1 MSKYTTKEEKF
12 QRIYT
17 LYSFA
22 YEKFSKYINKKENN
36 MQLIKEMNAS
46 LKSSYKILE
55 NPEQF
60 AKYSLL
66 LVEPLDKCTT
76 RVIEVI
82 LSTMEE
88 ILKYDLVPSHILQK
102 MVEKLI
108 VYIHKYFQFN
118 EIDFKVDSKIL
129 EICELIYS
137 NNNIFIH
144 NENMKSI
151 IKIYLRIFLSSHNT
165 ETLQDQT
172 KTRLFVLIDKM
183 INKLTLCNI
192 VNKDIGIINSM
203 HSLQGHKGDLER
215 QKMMLYKLQLNEF
228 NFITH
233 KYTEF
238 LLDLIEIQASLDD
251 KNKDN
256 KSNIINKYINIIQ
269 KASNPNQKSE
279 LIKNELEELKLDELN
294 LEYSNKKDKKNYKIG
309 KYGWCILCRKTANFW
324 SKELQFP
331 VCCSNDN
338 INISKNNNT
347 FNCDLEF
354 QKCLSNLY
362 PRSDFLNMLIY
373 LSTTSTLG
381 SADEE
386 TTKTN
391 SEVRIL
397 CRQFCLINV
406 KEMIEKSNNYF
417 QNDNDII
424 YIIREL
430 FKDSLLKNALSNKIK
445 IFQLSLEVFVSLI
458 KQFRVHLKEQ
468 IEIFMTKVLIKIL
481 ESEIFDYEYKK
492 AILDVL
498 IVLVENTEFIFEI
511 YVNYDCDVNSNA
523 VFSILINLL
532 TKIINGLYK
541 KTKYQNTFKN
551 NEENI
556 LVSTTLIF
564 FNKFVEN
571 LNKLVEKNNQ
581 KKIKDDANNNN
592 NINNNNN
599 NLPEENENYTIPNT
613 TITTT
618 LTINNNNN
626 NTEINN
632 SEENNSSNNLTE
644 MKDKIAKNLQLKK
657 YLEKATEIFNI
668 GKSSSEFLIFL
679 QKEKMIFSEQS
690 FSKIKSAYIDD
701 INNNTIKNDY
711 SKLLSPEEST
721 ITSENS
727 SEEVSFEVYKN
738 TNLMKNP
745 FLTTINPLVCFI
757 ITEDKE
763 KLPTLTYEDYTA
775 FEVARFI
782 RTNLKKLIRE
792 RVGDYLCSGKAFNIK
807 VLTYFINSFDFS
819 EHNLLDAMRVLFYE
833 LPLSGE
839 AQVIDRVVQT
849 FGEKFHRQNPHEL
862 KNPDFCYYL
871 AFSILQLNTDL
882 HRDEVEN
889 KMTLKQFI
897 NALNLS
903 TGNDTIDP
911 KYLENIYNKVLT
923 DPLVIPGQKLS
934 GSTKNK
940 KELIQEEKKNIM
952 ESTFYQ
958 LNTITNIPSN
968 YYYIIGVDNDD
979 IRNLLE
985 SSWSN
990 FFSTYSILLAESID
1004 SDIIKYIFL
1013 MARTCGILKLN
1024 TAVEAYINAIISITN
1039 INDNREIRNAELIEN
1054 LITFIRINGQYIR
1067 TGWTIILETISKI
1080 DYYLNTDK
1088 EYIRDD
1094 LKHKPTMKNL
1104 EKEISINFQKKDIL
1118 SKHITDMIYDGIFS
1132 KTNYFDEETIINFV
1146 TSLCAISKN
1155 ELTEYYHRRV
1165 FSLVKLSEVADFNM
1179 SRIQVEWVKI
1189 WKLIGDHFVYVI
1201 THIIEQNIWQ
1211 NALDNLK
1218 QIIGKL
1224 LLKKDFGIYNFQ
1236 MDFFNPFEI
1245 IFRQTKG
1252 IPERGQFLI
1261 GYIYFI
1267 VGQYGISIHSG
1278 WIVIFRILKEALRRN
1293 DPKINEE
1300 IQKTLQKISEES
1312 FMINNANIE
1321 VFRGYIETLCYMY
1334 LDKSL
1339 KQYSFET
1346 ILNLLA
1352 KIMQEMDDI
1361 DEEEDEEKKNK
1372 KKVPVLK
1379 LPGVNKKYDFLQ
1391 IFFYG
1396 FDDLIHINVIEH
1408 LNLLFEIIS
1417 HNKKL
1422 IFNKDCHSF
1431 LYMYYSY
1438 FKPHLVILLLSR
1450 YINRFNLFEAIPNS
1464 EKFTKY
1470 DESNTL
1476 DAKIENIR
1484 LNLIDSLSELINDF
1498 SDENGVEYDKIFYEG
1513 EKKRENKLA
1522 LIGFLREIKEGY
1534 NKKEMT
1540 LIIKKK
1546 LIELTNI
1553 EERNYEF
1560 AIDVFLDKFKNMF
1573 SGLAKNEQYLK
1584 YNYFYE
1590 DLFLTIHKLVII
1602 NNNSDLLIKI
1612 LNKVLT
1618 MDDNID
1624 VNKKGT
1630 ISQKCISK
1638 INEGNLFILNL
1649 ISNAKIQTNEEK
1661 LHKLVGFCSS
1671 FCNFYL
1677 SFIQHYESDIVA
1689 EFKYL
1694 SKIFYKFLQIELE
1707 NTFERY
1713 KIINSSSTVDM
1724 LIKFQGI
1731 QLTILEKIKNGE
1743 YEKLYSGESNIRK
1756 LIYLNKIYN
1765 KYNLNNQENQPMI
1778 NILQFELE
1786 NILPKFMK
1794 SLSEDEL
1801 KQIFVVL
1808 INLIDSNDSNLRKA
1822 TKNLLNEF
1830 TNLNIISFKKY
1841 NKDKEDK

>member
-1 MSKYTTKEEKF
+1 MSERKYNTKEEKS
-12 QRIYT
+12 QRIQVLYT
-17 LYSFA
+17 FA
-22 YEKFSKYINKKENN
+22 YEKFNKYINKKEAN
-36 MQLIKEMNAS
+36 MQQIKEMNS
-46 LKSSYKILE
+46 TIKSSPKILD

-60 AKYSLL
+60 EKYSLL
-66 LVEPLDKCTT
+66 LVEPLEKCTT
-76 RVIEVI
+76 RIIEII

-88 ILKYDLVPSHILQK
+88 ILKYDLVPPHILQK

-108 VYIHKYFQFN
+108 LYIHKYFQYN

-129 EICELIYS
+129 EICELMYS
-137 NNNIFIH
+137 NQNIFIH
-144 NENMKSI
+144 NENLKLI

-165 ETLQDQT
+165 ENLQDQT
-172 KTRLFVLIDKM
+172 KTRLFILIDKM
-183 INKLTLCNI
+183 ISKLTLCNI
-192 VNKDIGIINSM
+192 IDKDVGDL
-203 HSLQGHKGDLER
+203 HSFHNILSHKGDLER
-215 QKMMLYKLQLNEF
+215 QKALLYKLQLNEF
-228 NFITH
+228 NFITK
-233 KYTEF
+233 KYTDF
-238 LLDLIEIQASLDD
+238 LLDLIEIQYEINEKEKD
-251 KNKDN
+251 KSEN
-256 KSNIINKYINIIQ
+256 KSNLINKYISIIQ
-269 KASNPNQKSE
+269 KASSNNQKSD
-279 LIKNELEELKLDELN
+279 LIKSELESLKLDELH
-294 LEYSNKKDKKNYKIG
+294 LEYNDKKTKKSYKIG

-324 SKELQFP
+324 SKDLQFP
-331 VCCSNDN
+331 VCCTNENFNSN
-338 INISKNNNT
+338 INT
-347 FNCDLEF
+347 GLNCDLEF

-458 KQFRVHLKEQ
+458 KQFRMHLKEQ

-498 IVLVENTEFIFEI
+498 MILVQDAGFIVEI

-541 KTKYQNTFKN
+541 KSKYQSTFKN
-551 NEENI
+551 QEENL
-556 LVSTTLIF
+556 LVATTLSF
-564 FNKFVEN
+564 FNRFVEN
-571 LNKLVEKNNQ
+571 LNKLVEKNEL
-581 KKIKDDANNNN
+581 KKNKTYNNNN
-592 NINNNNN
+592 NDK
-599 NLPEENENYTIPNT
+599 EENEITNLNT
-613 TITTT
+613 NS
-618 LTINNNNN
+618 LNN
-626 NTEINN
+626 NTTLLTNINSTEIVTN
-632 SEENNSSNNLTE
+632 SEEGSSNNLADV
-644 MKDKIAKNLQLKK
+644 KDKIAKNLQLKK
-657 YLEKATEIFNI
+657 YLEKAIEIFNI
-668 GKSSSEFLIFL
+668 GKHSSEFLNYL
-679 QKEKMIFSEQS
+679 QKEKMIFTEQS
-690 FSKIKSAYIDD
+690 FNKIKSSYIDD
-701 INNNTIKNDY
+701 INNNTIQNDY
-711 SKLLSPEEST
+711 NKLLSPEEFT
-721 ITSENS
+721 IISDTT
-727 SEEVSFEVYKN
+727 SEEVSIEVYKN

-745 FLTTINPLVCFI
+745 FLSTLNPLVYFI

-763 KLPTLTYEDYTA
+763 KLPTLTFDDYTA
-775 FEVARFI
+775 FEAARFI
-782 RTNLKKLIRE
+782 RTNIKKLIRD
-792 RVGDYLCSGKAFNIK
+792 RVGDYLCSGKDFNKK

-819 EHNLLDAMRVLFYE
+819 EHNLLDAMKVLFFE

-849 FGEKFHRQNPHEL
+849 FGEKFHKQNPHEL

-897 NALNLS
+897 DSVNLS
-903 TGNDTIDP
+903 TGNEKIDP
-911 KYLENIYNKVLT
+911 KYLENIYNTIAT
-923 DPLVIPGQKLS
+923 DPIVIPGQKLS
-934 GSTKNK
+934 GATKNK

-958 LNTITNIPSN
+958 LNTITSISSN
-968 YYYIIGVDNDD
+968 YNYVIDVDNDD

-985 SSWSN
+985 FSWSN
-990 FFSTYSILLAESID
+990 FFSTYSILLAETTD
-1004 SDIIKYIFL
+1004 GDIIKYIFL

-1024 TAVEAYINAIISITN
+1024 TAVEAYINAIIGITN

-1088 EYIRDD
+1088 ESIRDD
-1094 LKHKPTMKNL
+1094 LRHKPSMKNI

-1132 KTNYFDEETIINFV
+1132 KTNTFDEETIINFV
-1146 TSLCAISKN
+1146 TSLCSISKN

-1165 FSLVKLSEVADFNM
+1165 FSLVKLSEVADFNIF
-1179 SRIQVEWVKI
+1179 RIQVQWVKI

-1224 LLKKDFGIYNFQ
+1224 LLKQDLSIYNFQ
-1236 MDFFNPFEI
+1236 MDFFKPFEI
-1245 IFRQTKG
+1245 IFKQTKG

-1261 GYIYFI
+1261 NYIYFI
-1267 VGQYGISIHSG
+1267 VGQYGKSIHSG
-1278 WIVIFRILKEALRRN
+1278 WIVIFRILKEALQRN
-1293 DPKINEE
+1293 DPKINEL
-1300 IQKTLQKISEES
+1300 IQRTLQKISEES

-1339 KQYSFET
+1339 KQYSFEM

-1352 KIMQEMDDI
+1352 KIMKEMDDMN
-1361 DEEEDEEKKNK
+1361 EEKDEEKKSK

-1422 IFNKDCHSF
+1422 IFTKDCHSF

-1450 YINRFNLFEAIPNS
+1450 YINRFNLFENIPNL
-1464 EKFTKY
+1464 EQFAKY
-1470 DESNTL
+1470 DESNTIE
-1476 DAKIENIR
+1476 AKTENIR
-1484 LNLIDSLSELINDF
+1484 LNLIDSLSALISDF
-1498 SDENGVEYDKIFYEG
+1498 SDEKGVEYDKIFYEV
-1513 EKKRENKLA
+1513 EKKKEHKTA

-1546 LIELTNI
+1546 LNELTNI

-1560 AIDVFLDKFKNMF
+1560 AIDVFLEKFKNMF
-1573 SGLAKNEQYLK
+1573 STLGKNEQYLK

-1590 DLFLTIHKLVII
+1590 DLFLTIHKLMII

-1618 MDDNID
+1618 TDDNID

-1630 ISQKCISK
+1630 ISPKCISK
-1638 INEGNLFILNL
+1638 INDGNLFILNL
-1649 ISNAKIQTNEEK
+1649 ISNAKIATNEEK
-1661 LHKLVGFCSS
+1661 LHKLVGFSS
-1671 FCNFYL
+1671 SYCNFVL
-1677 SFIQHYESDIVA
+1677 SFIQHYESDIDT
-1689 EFKYL
+1689 EFKLL
-1694 SKIFYKFLQIELE
+1694 SKIFSKFLQIELE
-1707 NTFERY
+1707 NVFERY
-1713 KIINSSSTVDM
+1713 KIISSSSTVDM
-1724 LIKFQGI
+1724 LIRFQGI
-1731 QLTILEKIKNGE
+1731 QLTILNQIKNGD
-1743 YEKLYSGESNIRK
+1743 YERLYSDELSIRK

-1765 KYNLNNQENQPMI
+1765 KYNLSNQENKPMI

-1794 SLSEDEL
+1794 CLSENEL
-1801 KQIFVVL
+1801 KQIFEVL
-1808 INLIDSNDSNLRKA
+1808 INLIDSNDTNLRKA
-1822 TKNLLNEF
+1822 TKNLLQEF
-1830 TNLNIISFKKY
+1830 TKLNIISFSKY
-1841 NKDKEDK
+1841 K

>member
-1 MSKYTTKEEKF
+1 MSERKYNTKEEKS
-12 QRIYT
+12 QRIQVLYT
-17 LYSFA
+17 FA
-22 YEKFSKYINKKENN
+22 YEKFNKYINKKEPN
-36 MQLIKEMNAS
+36 MQQIKEMNS
-46 LKSSYKILE
+46 TIKSSTKILD

-60 AKYSLL
+60 EKYSLL
-66 LVEPLDKCTT
+66 LVEPLEKCTT
-76 RVIEVI
+76 RIIEII

-88 ILKYDLVPSHILQK
+88 ILKYDLVPPHILQK

-108 VYIHKYFQFN
+108 LYIHKYFQYN

-129 EICELIYS
+129 EICELMYS
-137 NNNIFIH
+137 NQNIFIH
-144 NENMKSI
+144 NENLKLI

-165 ETLQDQT
+165 ENLQDQT
-172 KTRLFVLIDKM
+172 KTRLFILIDKM
-183 INKLTLCNI
+183 ISKLTLCNI
-192 VNKDIGIINSM
+192 IDKDIGDL
-203 HSLQGHKGDLER
+203 HSFHNIQTHKGDLER
-215 QKMMLYKLQLNEF
+215 QKALLYKLQLNEF
-228 NFITH
+228 NFITK
-233 KYTEF
+233 KYTDF
-238 LLDLIEIQASLDD
+238 LLDLIEIQSEINEKEKD
-251 KNKDN
+251 KSEN
-256 KSNIINKYINIIQ
+256 KSNLINKYISIIQ
-269 KASNPNQKSE
+269 KASSNNQKSD
-279 LIKNELEELKLDELN
+279 LIKSELESLKLDELN
-294 LEYSNKKDKKNYKIG
+294 LEYNDKKTKKSYKIG

-331 VCCSNDN
+331 VCCTNEYYNSN
-338 INISKNNNT
+338 INSGL
-347 FNCDLEF
+347 NCDLEF

-458 KQFRVHLKEQ
+458 KQFRMHLKEQ

-498 IVLVENTEFIFEI
+498 MILVQDAGFIVEI

-541 KTKYQNTFKN
+541 KSKYQSTFKN
-551 NEENI
+551 QEENL
-556 LVSTTLIF
+556 LVATTLSF
-564 FNKFVEN
+564 FNRFVEN
-571 LNKLVEKNNQ
+571 LNKLVEKNEL
-581 KKIKDDANNNN
+581 KKNKTFNNNN
-592 NINNNNN
+592 NDK
-599 NLPEENENYTIPNT
+599 EENEITNLNT
-613 TITTT
+613 NT
-618 LTINNNNN
+618 LNN
-626 NTEINN
+626 NTTLLTNINTTEIVTN
-632 SEENNSSNNLTE
+632 SEEGSSNNLTDV
-644 MKDKIAKNLQLKK
+644 KDKIAKNLQLKK
-657 YLEKATEIFNI
+657 YLEKAIEIFNI
-668 GKSSSEFLIFL
+668 GKHSSEFLNYL
-679 QKEKMIFSEQS
+679 QKEKMIFAEQS
-690 FSKIKSAYIDD
+690 FNKIKSSYIDD
-701 INNNTIKNDY
+701 INNNTIQNDY
-711 SKLLSPEEST
+711 NKLLSPEEFT
-721 ITSENS
+721 IISDAT
-727 SEEVSFEVYKN
+727 SEEVSIEVYKN

-745 FLTTINPLVCFI
+745 FLSTLNPLVYFI

-763 KLPTLTYEDYTA
+763 KLPTLTFDDYTA
-775 FEVARFI
+775 FEAARFI
-782 RTNLKKLIRE
+782 RTNIKKLIRD
-792 RVGDYLCSGKAFNIK
+792 RVGDYLCSGKDFNKK

-819 EHNLLDAMRVLFYE
+819 EHNLLDAMKVLFFE

-849 FGEKFHRQNPHEL
+849 FGEKFHKQNPHEL

-897 NALNLS
+897 ESVNLS
-903 TGNDTIDP
+903 TGNEKIDP
-911 KYLENIYNKVLT
+911 KYLENIYNTIAT
-923 DPLVIPGQKLS
+923 DPIVIPGQKLS
-934 GSTKNK
+934 GATKNK

-958 LNTITNIPSN
+958 LNTITNISSN
-968 YYYIIGVDNDD
+968 YNYVIDVDNDD

-985 SSWSN
+985 FSWSN
-990 FFSTYSILLAESID
+990 FFSTYSILLAETTD
-1004 SDIIKYIFL
+1004 GDIIKYIFL

-1024 TAVEAYINAIISITN
+1024 TAVEAYINAIIGITN

-1088 EYIRDD
+1088 ESIRDD
-1094 LKHKPTMKNL
+1094 LRHKPSMKNI

-1132 KTNYFDEETIINFV
+1132 KTNTFDEETIINFV
-1146 TSLCAISKN
+1146 TSLCSISKN

-1165 FSLVKLSEVADFNM
+1165 FSLVKLSEVADFNIF
-1179 SRIQVEWVKI
+1179 RIQVQWVKI

-1224 LLKKDFGIYNFQ
+1224 LLKQDLSIYNFQ
-1236 MDFFNPFEI
+1236 MDFFKPFEI
-1245 IFRQTKG
+1245 IFKQTKG

-1261 GYIYFI
+1261 NYIYFI
-1267 VGQYGISIHSG
+1267 VGQYGKSIHSG
-1278 WIVIFRILKEALRRN
+1278 WIVIFRILKEALQRN
-1293 DPKINEE
+1293 DPKINEL
-1300 IQKTLQKISEES
+1300 IQRTLQKISEES

-1339 KQYSFET
+1339 KQYSFEM

-1352 KIMQEMDDI
+1352 KIMKEMDDMN
-1361 DEEEDEEKKNK
+1361 EEKDEEKKSK

-1422 IFNKDCHSF
+1422 IFTKDCHSF

-1450 YINRFNLFEAIPNS
+1450 YINRFNLFENIPNL
-1464 EKFTKY
+1464 EQFAKY
-1470 DESNTL
+1470 DESNTIE
-1476 DAKIENIR
+1476 AKTENIR
-1484 LNLIDSLSELINDF
+1484 LNLIDSLSALISDF
-1498 SDENGVEYDKIFYEG
+1498 SDEKGVEYDKIFYEV
-1513 EKKRENKLA
+1513 EKKKEHKTA

-1546 LIELTNI
+1546 LNELTNI

-1560 AIDVFLDKFKNMF
+1560 AIDVFLEKFKNMF
-1573 SGLAKNEQYLK
+1573 STLGKNEQYLK

-1590 DLFLTIHKLVII
+1590 DLFLTIHKLMII

-1618 MDDNID
+1618 TDDNID

-1630 ISQKCISK
+1630 ISPKCISK
-1638 INEGNLFILNL
+1638 INDGNLFILNL
-1649 ISNAKIQTNEEK
+1649 ISNAKIATNEEK
-1661 LHKLVGFCSS
+1661 LHKLVGFSS
-1671 FCNFYL
+1671 SYCNFVL
-1677 SFIQHYESDIVA
+1677 SFIQHYESDIDT
-1689 EFKYL
+1689 EFKLL
-1694 SKIFYKFLQIELE
+1694 SKIFSKFLQIELE
-1707 NTFERY
+1707 NVFERY
-1713 KIINSSSTVDM
+1713 KIISSSSTVDM
-1724 LIKFQGI
+1724 LIRFQGI
-1731 QLTILEKIKNGE
+1731 QLTILNQIKNGD
-1743 YEKLYSGESNIRK
+1743 YERLYSDELSIRK

-1765 KYNLNNQENQPMI
+1765 KYNLSNQENRPMI

-1794 SLSEDEL
+1794 CLSENEL
-1801 KQIFVVL
+1801 KQIFEVL
-1808 INLIDSNDSNLRKA
+1808 INLIDSNDTNLRKA
-1822 TKNLLNEF
+1822 TKNLLQEF
-1830 TNLNIISFKKY
+1830 TKLNIISFSKY
-1841 NKDKEDK
+1841 K

>member
-1 MSKYTTKEEKF
+1 MSERKYNTKEEKS
-12 QRIYT
+12 QRIHALYT
-17 LYSFA
+17 FA
-22 YEKFSKYINKKENN
+22 YEKFNKYINKKEAN
-36 MQLIKEMNAS
+36 MQLIKEMNS
-46 LKSSYKILE
+46 SIKSSSKILD

-60 AKYSLL
+60 EKYSLL
-66 LVEPLDKCTT
+66 LVEPLEKCTT
-76 RVIEVI
+76 RIIEII

-88 ILKYDLVPSHILQK
+88 ILKYDLVPPHILQK

-108 VYIHKYFQFN
+108 LYIHKYFQYN

-129 EICELIYS
+129 EICELMYS
-137 NNNIFIH
+137 NQNIFIH
-144 NENMKSI
+144 NENLKLI

-165 ETLQDQT
+165 ENLQDQT
-172 KTRLFVLIDKM
+172 KTRLFILIDKM
-183 INKLTLCNI
+183 ISKLTLCNI
-192 VNKDIGIINSM
+192 IDKDIGELNSF
-203 HSLQGHKGDLER
+203 HNIQSHKGDLER
-215 QKMMLYKLQLNEF
+215 QKALLYKLQLNEF
-228 NFITH
+228 NFITK
-233 KYTEF
+233 KYTDF
-238 LLDLIEIQASLDD
+238 LLDLIEIQSEINEKEKD
-251 KNKDN
+251 KAEN
-256 KSNIINKYINIIQ
+256 KSNLINKYINIIQ
-269 KASNPNQKSE
+269 KASSNNQKSD
-279 LIKNELEELKLDELN
+279 LIKSELESLKLDELN
-294 LEYSNKKDKKNYKIG
+294 LEYNDKKNKKSYKIG

-331 VCCSNDN
+331 VCCTNENYN
-338 INISKNNNT
+338 ININSGL
-347 FNCDLEF
+347 NCDFEF

-458 KQFRVHLKEQ
+458 RQFRMHLKEQ

-498 IVLVENTEFIFEI
+498 MILVQDAGFIVEI

-541 KTKYQNTFKN
+541 KSKYQSTFKN
-551 NEENI
+551 QEENL
-556 LVSTTLIF
+556 LVATTLSF

-571 LNKLVEKNNQ
+571 LNKLVEKNEL
-581 KKIKDDANNNN
+581 KKNKTY
-592 NINNNNN
+592 NNNNN
-599 NLPEENENYTIPNT
+599 NVQEENETTNINT
-613 TITTT
+613 NT
-618 LTINNNNN
+618 LNN
-626 NTEINN
+626 NTTLLTNTNPTEIITN
-632 SEENNSSNNLTE
+632 SEEGSSNNLTDV
-644 MKDKIAKNLQLKK
+644 KDKIAKNLQLKK
-657 YLEKATEIFNI
+657 YLEKAIEIFNI
-668 GKSSSEFLIFL
+668 GKHSSEFLNYL
-679 QKEKMIFSEQS
+679 QKEKMIYAEQS
-690 FSKIKSAYIDD
+690 FNKIKSSYIDD
-701 INNNTIKNDY
+701 INNNTIQNDY
-711 SKLLSPEEST
+711 NKLLSPDEFT
-721 ITSENS
+721 IISDTT
-727 SEEVSFEVYKN
+727 SEEVSFEVYKS

-745 FLTTINPLVCFI
+745 FLSTLNPLVYFI

-763 KLPTLTYEDYTA
+763 KLPTLTFDDYTA
-775 FEVARFI
+775 FEAARFI
-782 RTNLKKLIRE
+782 RTNIKKLIRD
-792 RVGDYLCSGKAFNIK
+792 RVGDYLCSGKDFNKK

-819 EHNLLDAMRVLFYE
+819 DHNLLDAMKVLFYE

-849 FGEKFHRQNPHEL
+849 FGEKFHKQNPHEL

-897 NALNLS
+897 DSVNLS
-903 TGNDTIDP
+903 TGNEKIDP
-911 KYLENIYNKVLT
+911 KYLENIYNTIAT
-923 DPLVIPGQKLS
+923 DPIVIPGQKLS
-934 GSTKNK
+934 GATKNK

-958 LNTITNIPSN
+958 LNTITNISSN
-968 YYYIIGVDNDD
+968 YNYVIDVDNDD

-985 SSWSN
+985 FSWSN
-990 FFSTYSILLAESID
+990 FFSTYSILLAETTD
-1004 SDIIKYIFL
+1004 GDIIKYIFL

-1024 TAVEAYINAIISITN
+1024 TAVEAYINAIIGITN

-1088 EYIRDD
+1088 ESIRDD
-1094 LKHKPTMKNL
+1094 LRHKPSMKNI

-1132 KTNYFDEETIINFV
+1132 KTNTFDEETIINFV
-1146 TSLCAISKN
+1146 TSLCSISKN

-1165 FSLVKLSEVADFNM
+1165 FSLVKLSEVADFNIF
-1179 SRIQVEWVKI
+1179 RIQVQWVKI

-1224 LLKKDFGIYNFQ
+1224 LLKQDLSIYNFQ
-1236 MDFFNPFEI
+1236 MDFFKPFEI
-1245 IFRQTKG
+1245 IFKQTKG

-1261 GYIYFI
+1261 NYIYFI
-1267 VGQYGISIHSG
+1267 VGQYGKNIHSG
-1278 WIVIFRILKEALRRN
+1278 WIVIFRILKEALQRN
-1293 DPKINEE
+1293 DPKINEL
-1300 IQKTLQKISEES
+1300 IQRTLQKISEES

-1339 KQYSFET
+1339 KQYSFEM

-1352 KIMQEMDDI
+1352 KIMKEMDDMN
-1361 DEEEDEEKKNK
+1361 EEKDEEKKSK

-1422 IFNKDCHSF
+1422 IFTKDCHSF

-1450 YINRFNLFEAIPNS
+1450 YINRFNLFENIPNL
-1464 EKFTKY
+1464 EQFAKY
-1470 DESNTL
+1470 DESNTIE
-1476 DAKIENIR
+1476 AKTENIR
-1484 LNLIDSLSELINDF
+1484 LNLIDSLSALISDF
-1498 SDENGVEYDKIFYEG
+1498 SDENGVEYDKIFYEV
-1513 EKKRENKLA
+1513 EKKKEHKTA

-1540 LIIKKK
+1540 LIIRKK
-1546 LIELTNI
+1546 LNELTNI

-1560 AIDVFLDKFKNMF
+1560 AIDVFLEKFKNMF
-1573 SGLAKNEQYLK
+1573 STLGKNEQYLK

-1590 DLFLTIHKLVII
+1590 DLFLTIHKLMII

-1618 MDDNID
+1618 TDDNID
-1624 VNKKGT
+1624 VNKKGS
-1630 ISQKCISK
+1630 ISPKCISK
-1638 INEGNLFILNL
+1638 INDGNLFILNL
-1649 ISNAKIQTNEEK
+1649 ISNAKIATNEEK
-1661 LHKLVGFCSS
+1661 LHKLVGFSS
-1671 FCNFYL
+1671 SYCNFVL
-1677 SFIQHYESDIVA
+1677 SFIQHYESDIDT
-1689 EFKYL
+1689 EFKLL
-1694 SKIFYKFLQIELE
+1694 SKIFSKFLQIELE
-1707 NTFERY
+1707 NVFERY
-1713 KIINSSSTVDM
+1713 KIVSSSSTVDM
-1724 LIKFQGI
+1724 LIRFQGI
-1731 QLTILEKIKNGE
+1731 QLTILEQIKNGN
-1743 YEKLYSGESNIRK
+1743 YERLYSDELSIRK

-1765 KYNLNNQENQPMI
+1765 KYNLSNQENKPMI

-1794 SLSEDEL
+1794 CLSENEL
-1801 KQIFVVL
+1801 KQIFEVL
-1808 INLIDSNDSNLRKA
+1808 INLIDSNDINLRKA
-1822 TKNLLNEF
+1822 TKNLLQEF
-1830 TNLNIISFKKY
+1830 TKLNIITFSKFK
-1841 NKDKEDK
+1841 

>member
-1 MSKYTTKEEKF
+1 MSERKYNTKEEKS
-12 QRIYT
+12 QRIHALYT
-17 LYSFA
+17 FA
-22 YEKFSKYINKKENN
+22 YEKFNKYINKKEAN
-36 MQLIKEMNAS
+36 MQLIKEMNS
-46 LKSSYKILE
+46 SIKSSSKILD

-60 AKYSLL
+60 EKYSLL
-66 LVEPLDKCTT
+66 LVEPLEKCTT
-76 RVIEVI
+76 RIIEII

-88 ILKYDLVPSHILQK
+88 ILKYDLVPPHILQK

-108 VYIHKYFQFN
+108 LYIHKYFQYN

-129 EICELIYS
+129 EICELMYS
-137 NNNIFIH
+137 NQNIFIH
-144 NENMKSI
+144 NENLKLI

-165 ETLQDQT
+165 ENLQDQT
-172 KTRLFVLIDKM
+172 KTRLFILIDKM
-183 INKLTLCNI
+183 ISKLTLCNI
-192 VNKDIGIINSM
+192 IDKDIGELNSF
-203 HSLQGHKGDLER
+203 HNIQSHKGDLER
-215 QKMMLYKLQLNEF
+215 QKALLYKLQLNEF
-228 NFITH
+228 NFITK
-233 KYTEF
+233 KYTDF
-238 LLDLIEIQASLDD
+238 LLDLIEIQSEINEKEKD
-251 KNKDN
+251 KGEN
-256 KSNIINKYINIIQ
+256 KSNLIDKYINIIQ
-269 KASNPNQKSE
+269 KASSNNQKSD
-279 LIKNELEELKLDELN
+279 LIRSELESLKLDELN
-294 LEYSNKKDKKNYKIG
+294 LEYSDKKNKKSYKIG

-331 VCCSNDN
+331 VCCTSENYNSN
-338 INISKNNNT
+338 INSGL
-347 FNCDLEF
+347 NCDLEF

-458 KQFRVHLKEQ
+458 RQFRMHLKEQ

-498 IVLVENTEFIFEI
+498 MILVQNAGFIVEI

-541 KTKYQNTFKN
+541 KSKYQSTFKN
-551 NEENI
+551 QEENL
-556 LVSTTLIF
+556 LVATTLSF

-571 LNKLVEKNNQ
+571 LNKLVEKNEL
-581 KKIKDDANNNN
+581 KKNKTY
-592 NINNNNN
+592 NNNNN
-599 NLPEENENYTIPNT
+599 NVQEENETTNINT
-613 TITTT
+613 NT
-618 LTINNNNN
+618 LNN
-626 NTEINN
+626 NTTLLTNTNQTEIITN
-632 SEENNSSNNLTE
+632 SEEGSSNNLTDV
-644 MKDKIAKNLQLKK
+644 KDKIAKNLQLKK
-657 YLEKATEIFNI
+657 YLEKAIEIFNI
-668 GKSSSEFLIFL
+668 GKHSSEFLNYL
-679 QKEKMIFSEQS
+679 QKEKMIYAEQS
-690 FSKIKSAYIDD
+690 FNKIKSSYIDD
-701 INNNTIKNDY
+701 INNNTIQNDY
-711 SKLLSPEEST
+711 NKLLSPEEFT
-721 ITSENS
+721 IISDTT
-727 SEEVSFEVYKN
+727 SEEVSFEVYKS

-745 FLTTINPLVCFI
+745 FLSTLNPLVYFI

-763 KLPTLTYEDYTA
+763 KLPTLTFDDYTA
-775 FEVARFI
+775 FEAARFI
-782 RTNLKKLIRE
+782 RTNIKKLIRD
-792 RVGDYLCSGKAFNIK
+792 RVGDYLCSGKDFNKK

-819 EHNLLDAMRVLFYE
+819 DHNLLDAMKVLFYE

-849 FGEKFHRQNPHEL
+849 FGEKFHKQNPHEL

-897 NALNLS
+897 DSVNLS
-903 TGNDTIDP
+903 TGNEKIDP
-911 KYLENIYNKVLT
+911 KYLENIYNTIAT
-923 DPLVIPGQKLS
+923 DPIVIPGQKLS
-934 GSTKNK
+934 GATKNK

-958 LNTITNIPSN
+958 LNTITNISSN
-968 YYYIIGVDNDD
+968 YNYVIDVDNDD

-985 SSWSN
+985 FSWSN
-990 FFSTYSILLAESID
+990 FFSTYSILLAETTD
-1004 SDIIKYIFL
+1004 GEIIKYIFL

-1024 TAVEAYINAIISITN
+1024 TAVEAYINAIIGITN

-1088 EYIRDD
+1088 ESIRDD
-1094 LKHKPTMKNL
+1094 LRHKPSMKNI

-1132 KTNYFDEETIINFV
+1132 KTNTFDEETIINFV
-1146 TSLCAISKN
+1146 TSLCSISKN

-1165 FSLVKLSEVADFNM
+1165 FSLVKLSEVADFNIF
-1179 SRIQVEWVKI
+1179 RIQVQWVKI

-1224 LLKKDFGIYNFQ
+1224 LLKQDLSIYNFQ
-1236 MDFFNPFEI
+1236 MDFFKPFEI
-1245 IFRQTKG
+1245 IFKQTKG

-1261 GYIYFI
+1261 NYIYFI
-1267 VGQYGISIHSG
+1267 VGQYGKNIHSG
-1278 WIVIFRILKEALRRN
+1278 WIVIFRILKEALQRN
-1293 DPKINEE
+1293 DPKINEL
-1300 IQKTLQKISEES
+1300 IQRTLQKISEES

-1339 KQYSFET
+1339 KQYSFEM

-1352 KIMQEMDDI
+1352 KIMKEMDDMN
-1361 DEEEDEEKKNK
+1361 EEKDEEKKSK

-1422 IFNKDCHSF
+1422 IFTKDCHSF

-1450 YINRFNLFEAIPNS
+1450 YINRFNLFENIPNL
-1464 EKFTKY
+1464 EQFAKY
-1470 DESNTL
+1470 DESNTIE
-1476 DAKIENIR
+1476 AKTENIR
-1484 LNLIDSLSELINDF
+1484 LNLIDSLSALISDF
-1498 SDENGVEYDKIFYEG
+1498 SDENGVEYDKIFYEV
-1513 EKKRENKLA
+1513 EKKKEHKTA

-1540 LIIKKK
+1540 LIIRKK
-1546 LIELTNI
+1546 LNELTNI

-1560 AIDVFLDKFKNMF
+1560 AIDVFLEKFKNMF
-1573 SGLAKNEQYLK
+1573 STLGKNEQYLK

-1590 DLFLTIHKLVII
+1590 DLFLTIHKLMII

-1618 MDDNID
+1618 TDDNID
-1624 VNKKGT
+1624 VNKKGS
-1630 ISQKCISK
+1630 ISPKCISK
-1638 INEGNLFILNL
+1638 INDGNLFILNL
-1649 ISNAKIQTNEEK
+1649 ISNAKIATNEEK
-1661 LHKLVGFCSS
+1661 LHKLVGFSS
-1671 FCNFYL
+1671 SYCNFVL
-1677 SFIQHYESDIVA
+1677 SFIQHYESDIDT
-1689 EFKYL
+1689 EFKLL
-1694 SKIFYKFLQIELE
+1694 SKIFSKFLQIELE
-1707 NTFERY
+1707 NVFERY
-1713 KIINSSSTVDM
+1713 KIVSSSSTVDM
-1724 LIKFQGI
+1724 LIRFQGI
-1731 QLTILEKIKNGE
+1731 QLTILEQIKNGN
-1743 YEKLYSGESNIRK
+1743 YERLYSDELSIRK

-1765 KYNLNNQENQPMI
+1765 KYNLSNQENKPMI

-1794 SLSEDEL
+1794 CLSENEL
-1801 KQIFVVL
+1801 KQIFEVL
-1808 INLIDSNDSNLRKA
+1808 INLIDSNDINLRKA
-1822 TKNLLNEF
+1822 TKNLLQEF
-1830 TNLNIISFKKY
+1830 TKLNIISFSKY
-1841 NKDKEDK
+1841 K

>member
-1 MSKYTTKEEKF
+1 MSERKYTTKEEKS

-22 YEKFSKYINKKENN
+22 YEKFYKNMNKKEKN
-36 MQLIKEMNAS
+36 MELIKEMNLT
-46 LKSSYKILE
+46 LKSSPKILE
-55 NPEQF
+55 NPGQF
-60 AKYSLL
+60 EKYSTL
-66 LVEPLDKCTT
+66 LVEPVEKCTT
-76 RVIEVI
+76 KIIEII
-82 LSTMEE
+82 LSIMEE
-88 ILKYDLVPSHILQK
+88 ILKYDLVPPHLLQK

-108 VYIHKYFQFN
+108 LYIHKYFQFN

-137 NNNIFIH
+137 NQNIFIH
-144 NENMKSI
+144 NENLKFI

-165 ETLQDQT
+165 ENLQAQT
-172 KTRLFVLIDKM
+172 KTRLFILIDKM
-183 INKLTLCNI
+183 VKRLTLCNI
-192 VNKDIGIINSM
+192 IDKDIDEINSI
-203 HSLQGHKGDLER
+203 HNTQIHKGDIEA
-215 QKMMLYKLQLNEF
+215 QKAILYKLQLNEF
-228 NFITH
+228 NFISK
-233 KYTEF
+233 KYTDF
-238 LLDLIEIQASLDD
+238 LIDLIEIQSEINEKEKSEA
-251 KNKDN
+251 
-256 KSNIINKYINIIQ
+256 KSNLINNYINIIQ
-269 KASNPNQKSE
+269 KASYYQRSD
-279 LIKNELEELKLDELN
+279 LIKAELESLKLDELN
-294 LEYSNKKDKKNYKIG
+294 LEYTDTKSKKSYKIG
-309 KYGWCILCRKTANFW
+309 KYGWCILCRKTANHW
-324 SKELQFP
+324 SKDLQFP
-331 VCCSNDN
+331 VCCGQNELLNNN
-338 INISKNNNT
+338 INTGI
-347 FNCDLEF
+347 NCDLEF
-354 QKCLSNLY
+354 QKCLHNLY

-424 YIIREL
+424 YIVREL

-458 KQFRVHLKEQ
+458 KHFRVHLKEQ

-498 IVLVENTEFIFEI
+498 MVLVEDAEFIVEI

-541 KTKYQNTFKN
+541 KSKYQSTFKN
-551 NEENI
+551 QEENL
-556 LVSTTLIF
+556 LVSTTLSF

-571 LNKLVEKNNQ
+571 LNLLVEKNEQ
-581 KKIKDDANNNN
+581 KKNKAYNN
-592 NINNNNN
+592 NIQD
-599 NLPEENENYTIPNT
+599 ENENATNINNT
-613 TITTT
+613 
-618 LTINNNNN
+618 TINNNTTLITNIN
-626 NTEINN
+626 QNETQNTDDN
-632 SEENNSSNNLTE
+632 SASNLVE
-644 MKDKIAKNLQLKK
+644 VKDKIAKNLQLKK
-657 YLEKATEIFNI
+657 YLEKAIEIFNI
-668 GKSSSEFLIFL
+668 SKKASEFLNYL
-679 QKEKMIFSEQS
+679 EKEKMIYSEQS
-690 FSKIKSAYIDD
+690 FSKIKTVYIDD
-701 INNNTIKNDY
+701 INNNTIQDDY
-711 SKLLSPEEST
+711 NKLLSPEEST
-721 ITSENS
+721 IISDVS
-727 SEEVSFEVYKN
+727 SEEVSLEVYKS

-745 FLTTINPLVCFI
+745 FLTTINPLIYFI
-757 ITEDKE
+757 VTEDKE
-763 KLPTLTYEDYTA
+763 KLPTLTYEDYKA

-782 RTNLKKLIRE
+782 RTNVKKLIRE
-792 RVGDYLCSGKAFNIK
+792 RLGDYLCSGKEFNKK
-807 VLTYFINSFDFS
+807 VLTYFINSFDFTDHS
-819 EHNLLDAMRVLFYE
+819 LLDAMRVLFYE

-849 FGEKFHRQNPHEL
+849 FGEKFHKQNPQEL

-871 AFSILQLNTDL
+871 AFAILQLNTDL
-882 HRDEVEN
+882 HRAEVEN
-889 KMTLKQFI
+889 KMTLKQFTDQ
-897 NALNLS
+897 LMGLS
-903 TGNDTIDP
+903 TGNEKIDP
-911 KYLENIYNKVLT
+911 KYLENIYKT
-923 DPLVIPGQKLS
+923 IQREPLIIPGQKLNDS
-934 GSTKNK
+934 NKNK

-958 LNTITNIPSN
+958 LNTITNISSN
-968 YYYIIGVDNDD
+968 YNYVLGADNDD

-990 FFSTYSILLAESID
+990 FFSTYSILLAETTD
-1004 SDIIKYIFL
+1004 GDIVRYIFL

-1024 TAVEAYINAIISITN
+1024 TAVEAYINAIIGITN
-1039 INDNREIRNAELIEN
+1039 INDNREIKNADLIEK

-1067 TGWTIILETISKI
+1067 TGWNIILETISKI

-1088 EYIRDD
+1088 EYIKED
-1094 LKHKPTMKNL
+1094 LKHKSSMKNI
-1104 EKEISINFQKKDIL
+1104 EKEISVNLQKKDIL
-1118 SKHITDMIYDGIFS
+1118 SKNITDMIYDGIFS
-1132 KTNYFDEETIINFV
+1132 KTNTFDEETIINFV
-1146 TSLCAISKN
+1146 TCLCAISKS

-1165 FSLVKLSEVADFNM
+1165 FSLVKLSEVADFNIF
-1179 SRIQVEWVKI
+1179 RIQVEWVKI

-1224 LLKKDFGIYNFQ
+1224 LLKKDLSIYNFQ
-1236 MDFFNPFEI
+1236 MDFFKPFII
-1245 IFRQTKG
+1245 IFKQTKG

-1261 GYIYFI
+1261 NYIYFI
-1267 VGQYGISIHSG
+1267 VGQYGQNIHSG
-1278 WIVIFRILKEALRRN
+1278 WIVIFRILKEALQRN
-1293 DPKINEE
+1293 DPKMNEL
-1300 IQKTLQKISEES
+1300 ILKTLQKISEES

-1339 KQYSFET
+1339 KQYSFEM

-1352 KIMQEMDDI
+1352 KIMKEMDSI
-1361 DEEEDEEKKNK
+1361 NEEKDEAK
-1372 KKVPVLK
+1372 KRKEKVPVLK

-1422 IFNKDCHSF
+1422 IFTSDCHSF

-1450 YINRFNLFEAIPNS
+1450 YINRFNLFENIPNLDQF
-1464 EKFTKY
+1464 EKY
-1470 DESNTL
+1470 QDSNTIE
-1476 DAKIENIR
+1476 AKTENIR
-1484 LNLIDSLSELINDF
+1484 LNLIESLSTLINDF
-1498 SDENGVEYDKIFYEG
+1498 SDEKGVEYDKIFYDV
-1513 EKKRENKLA
+1513 EKKKEHKTA

-1534 NKKEMT
+1534 NKNEMT

-1546 LIELTNI
+1546 LAELTNI

-1560 AIDVFLDKFKNMF
+1560 AIDVFLEKFKNMF
-1573 SGLAKNEQYLK
+1573 SSLDKNEQYLK

-1590 DLFLTIHKLVII
+1590 DLFLTIHKLLII

-1618 MDDNID
+1618 TDDNID
-1624 VNKKGT
+1624 SNKKGT

-1649 ISNAKIQTNEEK
+1649 ISNAKIKTNEEK
-1661 LHKLVGFCSS
+1661 LHKLVGFSS
-1671 FCNFYL
+1671 SYCNFVL
-1677 SFIQHYESDIVA
+1677 SFIQHYESDINN
-1689 EFKYL
+1689 EFKLL
-1694 SKIFYKFLQIELE
+1694 SKIFSKFLQIELE
-1707 NTFERY
+1707 NVFDRY
-1713 KIINSSSTVDM
+1713 KIVSSSSTVDM
-1724 LIKFQGI
+1724 LIRFQGI
-1731 QLTILEKIKNGE
+1731 QLTILDQIKNGE
-1743 YEKLYSGESNIRK
+1743 YDQLYSDESSIRK

-1765 KYNLNNQENQPMI
+1765 KYNLSNQENKPMI
-1778 NILQFELE
+1778 NILIFELE
-1786 NILPKFMK
+1786 NIMPKFMK
-1794 SLSEDEL
+1794 CLSEDEL
-1801 KQIFVVL
+1801 KQIFEVL
-1808 INLIDSNDSNLRKA
+1808 INLIDSNDTNLRKA

-1830 TNLNIISFKKY
+1830 TKLNIITF
-1841 NKDKEDK
+1841 NKCQ

>member
-1 MSKYTTKEEKF
+1 MTDRKYNTKEEKSK
-12 QRIYT
+12 RIYA

-22 YEKFSKYINKKENN
+22 YEKFNKNIHKKENN
-36 MQLIKEMNAS
+36 VQLIKEMNAT
-46 LKSSYKILE
+46 LKSSPKIL
-55 NPEQF
+55 NIPEQF
-60 AKYSLL
+60 EKYSLSL
-66 LVEPLDKCTT
+66 IEPVEKCTT
-76 RVIEVI
+76 RIIEII

-88 ILKYDLVPSHILQK
+88 VLKYDLVPPNILQK

-108 VYIHKYFQFN
+108 LYIHKYFQYN

-137 NNNIFIH
+137 NQNIFIH
-144 NENMKSI
+144 NENLKFI

-165 ETLQDQT
+165 ENLQDQT
-172 KTRLFVLIDKM
+172 KTRLFILINKM
-183 INKLTLCNI
+183 IKKLTLCNI
-192 VNKDIGIINSM
+192 INKDIGELNYINS
-203 HSLQGHKGDLER
+203 LQNSKGDIER
-215 QKMMLYKLQLNEF
+215 QKALLYKLQLNEF
-228 NFITH
+228 NFITK
-233 KYTEF
+233 KYTDF
-238 LLDLIEIQASLDD
+238 LLDLIEIQYEINEKEKD
-251 KNKDN
+251 KDIKTNL
-256 KSNIINKYINIIQ
+256 INNYINIIQ
-269 KASNPNQKSE
+269 KASNNSQKSD
-279 LIKNELEELKLDELN
+279 LIKIELEALKLDELN
-294 LEYSNKKDKKNYKIG
+294 LEYNDKKNKKSYKIG

-338 INISKNNNT
+338 YNNNI
-347 FNCDLEF
+347 NCDLEF

-381 SADEE
+381 SANEE
-386 TTKTN
+386 TAKTD

-458 KQFRVHLKEQ
+458 RQFRVHLKEQ

-498 IVLVENTEFIFEI
+498 MVLVEDAEFIVEI

-541 KTKYQNTFKN
+541 KSKYQSTFKN
-551 NEENI
+551 QEENL
-556 LVSTTLIF
+556 LVATTLSF

-571 LNKLVEKNNQ
+571 LSKVVERNEQ
-581 KKIKDDANNNN
+581 KKIKNYNNNNN
-592 NINNNNN
+592 NIQ
-599 NLPEENENYTIPNT
+599 EENENTTNINT
-613 TITTT
+613 NIT
-618 LTINNNNN
+618 NN
-626 NTEINN
+626 NTILLTTPN
-632 SEENNSSNNLTE
+632 SNEVTAEEGSNNNLTDV
-644 MKDKIAKNLQLKK
+644 KDKIAKNLQLKK
-657 YLEKATEIFNI
+657 YLEKAIEIFNI
-668 GKSSSEFLIFL
+668 GKKSSEFLTYL

-690 FSKIKSAYIDD
+690 FNKIKSSYIDD
-701 INNNTIKNDY
+701 LNNNTIQNDY
-711 SKLLSPEEST
+711 NKLLTPEETT
-721 ITSENS
+721 IISDTS

-738 TNLMKNP
+738 TNIMKNP
-745 FLTTINPLVCFI
+745 FLSTLNPLVYFI

-775 FEVARFI
+775 FEVSRFI
-782 RTNLKKLIRE
+782 RTNIKKLIRE
-792 RVGDYLCSGKAFNIK
+792 RVGDYLCSGKKFNIK
-807 VLTYFINSFDFS
+807 VLTNFINSFDFTN
-819 EHNLLDAMRVLFYE
+819 HNLLESMRVLFYE

-849 FGEKFHRQNPHEL
+849 FGEKFHKQNPHEL

-897 NALNLS
+897 ESVGLS
-903 TGNDTIDP
+903 TGNEKIDP
-911 KYLENIYNKVLT
+911 KYLEGIYNKIAT
-923 DPLVIPGQKLS
+923 DPIVIPGQKLS

-952 ESTFYQ
+952 EATFYQ
-958 LNTITNIPSN
+958 LNTITTISSN
-968 YYYIIGVDNDD
+968 TNNYVIGVDNDD

-985 SSWSN
+985 FSWSN
-990 FFSTYSILLAESID
+990 FFSTYSILLAETTD
-1004 SDIIKYIFL
+1004 NDIIKYIFY

-1024 TAVEAYINAIISITN
+1024 TAVEAYINAIINITN
-1039 INDNREIRNAELIEN
+1039 INDNREIKNVELIEN

-1067 TGWTIILETISKI
+1067 TGWTIILDTISKI

-1094 LKHKPTMKNL
+1094 LRHKSSIKNL

-1118 SKHITDMIYDGIFS
+1118 SRNITDMIYDGIFS
-1132 KTNYFDEETIINFV
+1132 KTNTFDGEAIINFV
-1146 TSLCAISKN
+1146 TGLCVISKN

-1165 FSLVKLSEVADFNM
+1165 FSLVKLSEVADFNIY
-1179 SRIQVEWVKI
+1179 RIQVEWVKI

-1218 QIIGKL
+1218 QIISKL
-1224 LLKKDFGIYNFQ
+1224 LLKPETGNYNFQ
-1236 MDFFNPFEI
+1236 MDFFKPFEI
-1245 IFRQTKG
+1245 IFKQTKG

-1261 GYIYFI
+1261 NYIYFI
-1267 VGQYGISIHSG
+1267 VGQYGKNIHIG

-1293 DPKINEE
+1293 DAKINEL
-1300 IQKTLQKISEES
+1300 ILQTLRKISDES

-1334 LDKSL
+1334 LDKSF
-1339 KQYSFET
+1339 KQYSFEM

-1352 KIMQEMDDI
+1352 KIMNEMDNMN
-1361 DEEEDEEKKNK
+1361 EEEDEK

-1422 IFNKDCHSF
+1422 IFTKDCHSF

-1450 YINRFNLFEAIPNS
+1450 YINRFNLFENIPNL
-1464 EKFTKY
+1464 EQFQKY
-1470 DESNTL
+1470 DESNTIE
-1476 DAKIENIR
+1476 AKTENIR
-1484 LNLIDSLSELINDF
+1484 LNLIDSLSNLIADF
-1498 SDENGVEYDKIFYEG
+1498 SDEKGVEFDKIFYEVD
-1513 EKKRENKLA
+1513 KKKEHKTA

-1534 NKKEMT
+1534 NKNEMT

-1546 LIELTNI
+1546 LTELSNI

-1560 AIDVFLDKFKNMF
+1560 AIDVFLEKFKNMF
-1573 SGLAKNEQYLK
+1573 SSLGENEQYLK

-1590 DLFLTIHKLVII
+1590 DLFLTIHKLLII

-1618 MDDNID
+1618 TDDNID
-1624 VNKKGT
+1624 INKKGT

-1649 ISNAKIQTNEEK
+1649 ISNAKIETNEEK
-1661 LHKLVGFCSS
+1661 LHKLVGFSS
-1671 FCNFYL
+1671 SYCNFVL
-1677 SFIQHYESDIVA
+1677 SFIQHYESDIA
-1689 EFKYL
+1689 QEFKLL
-1694 SKIFYKFLQIELE
+1694 SKIFSKFLQIELE
-1707 NTFERY
+1707 NVFERY
-1713 KIINSSSTVDM
+1713 KIVSSSSTVDM
-1724 LIKFQGI
+1724 LIRFQGI
-1731 QLTILEKIKNGE
+1731 QLTILEQIKNGE
-1743 YEKLYSGESNIRK
+1743 YDKLYSDESSIRK
-1756 LIYLNKIYN
+1756 LIYLNKVYN
-1765 KYNLNNQENQPMI
+1765 KYNLSNQENKPMI

-1794 SLSEDEL
+1794 CLSEDEL
-1801 KQIFVVL
+1801 KQIFEVL
-1808 INLIDSNDSNLRKA
+1808 INLIDSNDNNLRKA
-1822 TKNLLNEF
+1822 TKNLLQEF
-1830 TNLNIISFKKY
+1830 TKLNLINFKKY
-1841 NKDKEDK
+1841 N